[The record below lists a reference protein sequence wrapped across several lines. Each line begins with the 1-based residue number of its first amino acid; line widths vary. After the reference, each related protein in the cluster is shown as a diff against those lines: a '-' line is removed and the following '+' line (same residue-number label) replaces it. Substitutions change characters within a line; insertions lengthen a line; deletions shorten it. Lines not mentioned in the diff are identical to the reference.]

1 MKPGFVAGICAT
13 GLAFAAA
20 SAQAAPIVFETS
32 GADAASILGTVNDFR
47 DALGTLNANEPTNF
61 AGGRRQINWDGA
73 PDGVSDPN
81 AFPGDFFNANFNP
94 RARGIAFSTPG
105 DGFQLSST
113 DMSGEPVRFGRPTEF
128 IPFSE
133 ERLFAPT
140 GSNMTFVDF
149 FNPANTTEQAFST
162 GLGIVFNDV
171 ELAGGTT
178 LELFDIDGNTLFAG
192 DVLTSANGGLSF
204 LGVTFDE
211 GELIARAK
219 ITTGNAILLSSG
231 EFQPAPAPPR
241 DAVVMDDFIFG
252 EPVPISALAIPEPSS
267 LMLLGSGIVFLGVT
281 ALRRRRGRRPIA

>member
-1 MKPGFVAGICAT
+1 MKPGFAAGLCGVA
-13 GLAFAAA
+13 LAFAVT

-32 GADAASILGTVNDFR
+32 GADGASILGTVNDFR
-47 DALGTLNANEPTNF
+47 NALGALNPNNPENF
-61 AGGRRQINWDGA
+61 AGGRRQINWDAA
-73 PDGVSDPN
+73 PDAVSDPN
-81 AFPGDFFNANFNP
+81 PFPGDFFNANFAP
-94 RARGIAFSTPG
+94 RARGIEFSTPG

-113 DMSGEPVRFGRPTEF
+113 AASGEPVRFGRPTQF

-149 FNPANTTEQAFST
+149 FNPADPDEQAFST

-171 ELAGGTT
+171 DLAGATT
-178 LELFDIDGNTLFAG
+178 LELFDIDGNSLFAG
-192 DVLTSANGGLSF
+192 DVLTSPDGGLSF
-204 LGVTFDE
+204 LGVIFDE
-211 GELIARAK
+211 GELIAQAK

-252 EPVPISALAIPEPSS
+252 EPVPISALAISEPSS
-267 LMLLGSGIVFLGVT
+267 LVLLGSGIIFLGVT
-281 ALRRRRGRRPIA
+281 ALRRRRSRHPIT